1 MRTFVRM
8 FKPQFAG
15 LVERGEKL
23 QTVRLTPKRMPM
35 PGDRISLRAWTG
47 APYRSKQRVLREAT
61 ITKVDTFSIDTFPT
75 MRINDIRLKYRSAC
89 DEFARADG
97 FEDYPALL
105 EWFRNQHGLPF
116 EGIVI
121 YWAGDPSSAARRYV
135 NPAAG
140 QVPVALDLR

>member
-1 MRTFVRM
+1 MKSNTYSCAYFVRM

-23 QTVRLTPKRMPM
+23 QTVRLTPKRMPKA
-35 PGDRISLRAWTG
+35 GDKISLRCWTG
-47 APYRSKQRVLREAT
+47 KPYCSKQRVLREAT
-61 ITKVDTFSIDTFPT
+61 ITRVDTFSIDTFPT

-97 FEDYPALL
+97 FADYPALL
-105 EWFRNQHGLPF
+105 EWFHATHGLPF

-121 YWAGDPSSAARRYV
+121 HW
-135 NPAAG
+135 N
-140 QVPVALDLR
+140 ALDQPTASERRDPCDR